1 MTWGPQLADLLAIA
15 KASGFLPRALQNRP
29 TLDEH
34 LVFYFEAFQDLSR
47 SRSYSQAGPQPL
59 AMGEILAYCQMFDIE
74 GYEFR
79 KKLLA
84 LVQALDRT
92 YREVVSEQAQQASA
106 LRDKA

>member
-1 MTWGPQLADLLAIA
+1 M
-15 KASGFLPRALQNRP
+15 PRAIQNRP
-29 TLDEH
+29 TLDDH

-47 SRSYSQAGPQPL
+47 SRSYSQAGPQPI
-59 AMGEILAYCQMFDIE
+59 AMGEVLAYCQMFDIQ

-79 KKLLA
+79 KRLLA

-106 LRDKA
+106 LREGA